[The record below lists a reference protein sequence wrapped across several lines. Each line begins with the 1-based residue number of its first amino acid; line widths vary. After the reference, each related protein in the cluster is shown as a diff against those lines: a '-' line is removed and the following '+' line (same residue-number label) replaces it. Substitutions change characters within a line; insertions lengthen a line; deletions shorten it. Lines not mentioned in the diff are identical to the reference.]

1 MKMNA
6 TLLKKVLVMARRIA
20 VAKSAYPILSN
31 VKIMRAND
39 GAITLTATDLDVW
52 VNYALGK
59 STDSGSAPLIVN
71 PRKLYKL
78 LTACKISNGDTVEL
92 VSEENNGMV
101 VVIGKRTF
109 RLATVDLE
117 NWPEQPVLSG
127 PVATVQVD
135 DIEPLSYTAR
145 AMSTDETRYN
155 MRGVYFDS
163 DCLVATN
170 THILIRADHPKV
182 SQKPMLVPAAVVN
195 ALLNTKPASYAVS
208 AFKQHTVFE
217 TPDGHKIIGRN
228 SEGQFPNYK
237 QVIPT
242 NTAAASISGPSE
254 NWTETMKTAGAVVEG
269 RVKGFKLTVTPK
281 EPLVF
286 ESSDGEGG
294 EYSEKI
300 KWATVTGKAKPTGF
314 NTEYVLMCLQGE
326 TATLSLGAKPSDPA
340 RLTSERDGYLAVI
353 MPIRV

>member
-1 MKMNA
+1 MRINA
-6 TLLKKVLVMARRIA
+6 KLLKKVLVMARRIA

-39 GAITLTATDLDVW
+39 GAVTLTATDLDVW
-52 VNYALGK
+52 VHYALGK
-59 STDSGSAPLIVN
+59 SDSKSAPLLVD

-78 LTACKISNGDTVEL
+78 LTACKVSNGDTVKL
-92 VSEENNGMV
+92 VAGEKDGMV
-101 VVIGKRTF
+101 VEIGDRTF
-109 RLATVDLE
+109 QLPVADPD
-117 NWPEQPVLSG
+117 NWPEQPELSG
-127 PVATVQVD
+127 PVATVEVD

-163 DCLVATN
+163 NCLVATN

-195 ALLNTKPASYAVS
+195 ALLNTKPASYTVS
-208 AFKQHTVFE
+208 AFESYTVFD

-237 QVIPT
+237 QVIPS
-242 NTAAASISGPSE
+242 NTPVASISGSSE
-254 NWTETMKTAGAVVEG
+254 NWTESMKTVGAIVEG
-269 RVKGFKLTVTPK
+269 RIKGFKLSVTPN

-286 ESSDGEGG
+286 ESTGQGG

-300 KWATVTGKAKPTGF
+300 KWATVTGEAKPIGF
-314 NTEYVLMCLQGE
+314 NTEYVLTCLQGE
-326 TATLSLGAKPSDPA
+326 TATLSLGAEPSDPA
-340 RLTSERDGYLAVI
+340 QLTSERDGYLAII
-353 MPIRV
+353 MPMRV

>member
-1 MKMNA
+1 MRINA
-6 TLLKKVLVMARRIA
+6 KLLKKVLVMAKRIA
-20 VAKSAYPILSN
+20 VAKPVYPILSN
-31 VKIMRAND
+31 VKIMQATDRE
-39 GAITLTATDLDVW
+39 ITLTATDLDVW
-52 VNYALGK
+52 VHYALGT
-59 STDSGSAPLIVN
+59 SQANRPTSLHVD
-71 PRKLYKL
+71 PRKLIKL
-78 LTACKISNGDTVEL
+78 LTACKVSNGDTVEL
-92 VSEENNGMV
+92 VAGEKGGMV
-101 VVIGKRTF
+101 VEIGERTF
-109 RLATVDLE
+109 QLPVADADS
-117 NWPEQPVLSG
+117 WPEQPELSG

-170 THILIRADHPKV
+170 THILIRAPHPTV
-182 SQKPMLVPAAVVN
+182 SKEPVLVPSAVVR
-195 ALLNTKPASYAVS
+195 ALLDTKPASYTVS
-208 AFKQHTVFE
+208 AFAQHTIFE
-217 TPDGHKIIGRN
+217 TPDGHKIVGRN

-242 NTAAASISGPSE
+242 DTATASITGPSE
-254 NWTETMKTAGAVVEG
+254 NWVESMKTVGAIVEG
-269 RVKGFKLTVTPK
+269 RVKLFKLAVIPK

-300 KWATVTGKAKPTGF
+300 KWAEVTGKVEPIGF
-314 NTEYVLMCLQGE
+314 NAEYVLTCLQGE
-326 TATLSLGAKPSDPA
+326 TATLSLGAKPHSPA

>member
-1 MKMNA
+1 
-6 TLLKKVLVMARRIA
+6 
-20 VAKSAYPILSN
+20 
-31 VKIMRAND
+31 
-39 GAITLTATDLDVW
+39 
-52 VNYALGK
+52 GK
-59 STDSGSAPLIVN
+59 SDSKGLGALPLHVD

-78 LTACKISNGDTVEL
+78 LTACKVSNGDIVEL
-92 VSEENNGMV
+92 IAGESGGMV
-101 VVIGKRTF
+101 VEIGERTF
-109 RLATVDLE
+109 QLPIADPN
-117 NWPEQPVLSG
+117 NWPEQPELSG
-127 PVATVQVD
+127 PVATVEVD

-170 THILIRADHPKV
+170 THILIRAPHPKG
-182 SQKPMLVPAAVVN
+182 SQKPMIVPAAVVQ

-208 AFKQHTVFE
+208 AFEQYTVFE

-242 NTAAASISGPSE
+242 DTATASITGPSE
-254 NWTETMKTAGAVVEG
+254 NWVETMKTVGAIVEG
-269 RVKGFKLTVTPK
+269 RVKGFKLSVTPK

-286 ESSDGEGG
+286 ESSDGEGA

-300 KWATVTGKAKPTGF
+300 KWATVTGEVKPIGF
-314 NTEYVLMCLQGE
+314 NTEYVLTCLQGE
-326 TATLSLGAKPSDPA
+326 TATLSLGAGPNDPA
-340 RLTSERDGYLAVI
+340 RITSERDGYLAVI
-353 MPIRV
+353 MPMRV